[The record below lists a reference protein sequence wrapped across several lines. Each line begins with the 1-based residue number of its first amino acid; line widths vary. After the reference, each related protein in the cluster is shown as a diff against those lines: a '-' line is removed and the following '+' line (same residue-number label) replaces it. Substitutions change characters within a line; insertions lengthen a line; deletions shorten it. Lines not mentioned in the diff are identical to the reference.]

1 MAITIVL
8 LLTAPWHFLAFWHFT
23 FHPTR
28 TLARISKERPVS
40 PAGAEAVRF
49 LGGINAGFVV
59 LALATIALPQA
70 MRWPALLA
78 LTAANLSQLVVDLRA
93 LRLGLAQGSY
103 FRQIVVG
110 DAIFTVANA
119 IAVVTC
125 LV

>member
-8 LLTAPWHFLAFWHFT
+8 LLTAPWHF
-23 FHPTR
+23 
-28 TLARISKERPVS
+28 
-40 PAGAEAVRF
+40 
-49 LGGINAGFVV
+49 
-59 LALATIALPQA
+59 
-70 MRWPALLA
+70 
-78 LTAANLSQLVVDLRA
+78 